1 MNNKTN
7 NAAKKLSVQE
17 ESVMKNERILAE
29 GITVSNNTRETGLN
43 NNDLIIGSAGSGK
56 TGGYVIPNLRN
67 ITGSLVVSDTKGQLS
82 RMFSE
87 ELKQK
92 GYKVATLDLANFE
105 GTCGYNPFKG
115 IRRTKSGRFR
125 EDDILSL
132 ANNIMPRLDAHDPF
146 WEQSAAGIIAF
157 YIAYALEALPE
168 EEQDM
173 MTICELHRAFIQPR
187 GTLPFELWAAN
198 NPDSFA
204 AKKLAQITA
213 YLAADKMFSSIIEFA
228 NRALEP
234 FDFAEAQPI
243 FRGENHFDVTSLGKE
258 KTVLFLN
265 VSDTDH
271 TFDRLVNIF
280 HTQAL
285 QLLCTEADK
294 APDGRLTVPV
304 RIIMDDFAASA
315 TIPDFEKTI
324 SIIRSREIS
333 VSLILQ
339 SLTQLETMYSS
350 AASST
355 IIANCDHMLY
365 LGCQDMET
373 AEFIAKRMNRQA
385 NTILTMPRDKAIL
398 MTNGEIAREVN
409 RIKPYSCLS

>member
-1 MNNKTN
+1 MNSKTTK
-7 NAAKKLSVQE
+7 AVKKNSVQE
-17 ESVMKNERILAE
+17 DVTMKNERILAE

-43 NNDLIIGSAGSGK
+43 NNDLIIGSSGSGK

-67 ITGSLVVSDTKGQLS
+67 ITGSLVVSDTKGQLG
-82 RMFSE
+82 RMFSA

-92 GYKVATLDLANFE
+92 GYKVETLDLADFE
-105 GTCGYNPFKG
+105 GTCGYNPFMG
-115 IRRTKSGRFR
+115 IRRTKSGRRR
-125 EDDILSL
+125 EDDILTL
-132 ANNIMPRLDAHDPF
+132 AGNIMPTLDTRDPF
-146 WEQSAAGIIAF
+146 WEQAAAGIIAF

-168 EEQDM
+168 EEQNM
-173 MTICELHRAFIQPR
+173 MTVCELHRAFIQPR

-198 NPDSFA
+198 HPDTFA

-213 YLAADKMFSSIIEFA
+213 LMPADRTFASIAEFV
-228 NRALEP
+228 NRGLEP
-234 FDFAEAQPI
+234 FEFTEVQSI
-243 FRGENHFDVTSLGKE
+243 FQGKKHFDVTSLGRE

-285 QLLCTEADK
+285 QMLCTEADK
-294 APDGRLTVPV
+294 SPNGRLAVPV

-315 TIPDFEKTI
+315 KIPDFEKTI

-385 NTILTMPRDKAIL
+385 NTVLTMPRDKAIL
-398 MTNGEIAREVN
+398 MINGEAAREVD